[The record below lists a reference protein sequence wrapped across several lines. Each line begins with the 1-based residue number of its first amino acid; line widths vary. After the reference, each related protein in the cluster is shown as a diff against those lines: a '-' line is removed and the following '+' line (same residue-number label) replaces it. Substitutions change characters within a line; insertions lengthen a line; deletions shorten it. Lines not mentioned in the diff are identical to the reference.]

1 MTKAQENHLKTLSEI
16 RSLMERSSRFISLSG
31 LSGVAAGLF
40 ALAGATAVY
49 VYLGV
54 TPFENKKTYY
64 EIAASADKWGVDYVS
79 FFLGTG
85 SIVLLGAICSGIYF
99 TTRKAKR
106 KGQPIWDALSKRLLI
121 NLAIPLIAGGLFC
134 VALFQHSLA
143 GLIAPATL
151 IFYGLALVNASK
163 FTLHDIYYLG
173 ILEISLGLIAVFNLG
188 YGLEF
193 WAIGFG
199 FLHILY
205 GMMMYWKYE
214 KSDQV
219 STKLARQ

>member
-1 MTKAQENHLKTLSEI
+1 MTKTQENHLKTLSEI

-40 ALAGATAVY
+40 ALLGATAVY

-85 SIVLLGAICSGIYF
+85 LVVLLGAICSGIYF

-106 KGQPIWDALSKRLLI
+106 KGQPIWDALSQRLLI

-134 VALFQHSLA
+134 VALFQHGLA

-199 FLHILY
+199 VLHILY

-214 KSDQV
+214 KSDRV
-219 STKLARQ
+219 TTKLARQ

>member
-1 MTKAQENHLKTLSEI
+1 MTKTQENHLKTLSEI

-40 ALAGATAVY
+40 ALAGATMVY
-49 VYLGV
+49 IYLGV
-54 TPFENKKTYY
+54 TPFENKMLYFET
-64 EIAASADKWGVDYVS
+64 AASADKWGIDYVS

-85 SIVLLGAICSGIYF
+85 LIVLVGAICSGIYF

-106 KGQPIWDALSKRLLI
+106 KGQPIWDALSRRLLI
-121 NLAIPLIAGGLFC
+121 NLAIPLFAGGLFC
-134 VALFQHSLA
+134 VALFQQNLV
-143 GLIAPATL
+143 GLIAPSTL

-173 ILEISLGLIAVFNLG
+173 MLEISLGLIAVFNVG

-199 FLHILY
+199 VLHILY

-214 KSDQV
+214 KADRI
-219 STKLARQ
+219 TAKTARQ